1 MKRNKIMKPINYTT
15 MKEYIYRFSKRFL
28 LFAGILLLFF
38 PSCSEDVLEEKPL
51 DFLAPE
57 NAYNTLP
64 GIKQGITGL
73 HFSTRQRWFYG
84 TNQPVITVMRGLG
97 TDIAF
102 HGEDPNSNM
111 FLCNYV
117 TNITSSNTDYRNI
130 WIWNYELIQRAN
142 VLIEGIENA
151 DPAIWTSEAQK
162 NAYKAE
168 AMFFRAFAY
177 RFLVSFYGDVPLVTE
192 VIRSA
197 KTDFVR
203 TPKAQVYALMEEDLL
218 FGTTNL
224 PVPGSEEAPGRITQ
238 GAAWHML
245 SECYLNQGKF
255 QLAASAATKVI
266 SGYKFALM
274 KERFGD
280 RQNVVFGTGDV
291 YYDLFAYGNQNLGIN
306 TESIWVIQ
314 IEPPPTTGGASVE
327 GNRAFGPAYF
337 RLGNTPDGKKAFR
350 GEFVNGA
357 YTGYSDTLGRPVA
370 WIHPTNYVAYDIWR
384 SDWNND
390 IRNAKHNIKRD
401 FYYDSPGSAYH
412 KKRINLLV
420 DYAAQYAAGTRDAMR
435 DSCQYIYPYWMKFA
449 DPCHYFTDPARSGGG
464 NHHKDLYAIRLAE
477 TLLLR
482 AEAYVGLG
490 QPDLAAAD
498 INLIR
503 SRSNATPVNPANVNL
518 NYILD
523 ERARELYGEEN
534 RFITLRRMGKLFER
548 VRALNNN
555 PKNPG
560 LNIQN
565 YHVLFPIP
573 QSQIDLNIGADFPQ
587 NAGYPSL

>member
-1 MKRNKIMKPINYTT
+1 MKPKKINT
-15 MKEYIYRFSKRFL
+15 MKKYLYLISKKC
-28 LFAGILLLFF
+28 LLLAGTLLLMLS
-38 PSCSEDVLEEKPL
+38 SCSEDVLEETPL

-57 NAYNTLP
+57 NAYITLP
-64 GIKQGITGL
+64 GIQQGITGL

-111 FLCNYV
+111 FLCNYLTNV
-117 TNITSSNTDYRNI
+117 TSENTDYRNI
-130 WIWNYELIQRAN
+130 WVWSYELIQRAN
-142 VLIEGIENA
+142 VLIEGISNS
-151 DPAIWTSEAQK
+151 DIAIWTSEAQK
-162 NAYKAE
+162 NAYLAE
-168 AMFFRAFAY
+168 AMFFRTFAY
-177 RFLVSFYGDVPLVTE
+177 RILVSFYGDVPLVTE
-192 VIRSA
+192 VIKSA

-203 TPKAQVYALMEEDLL
+203 TPKAEVYKQMEDDLI
-218 FGTTNL
+218 FGTTKL
-224 PVPGSEEAPGRITQ
+224 PAPGAEEAPGRITQ

-245 SECYLNQGKF
+245 SELYLTEGKY
-255 QLAASAATKVI
+255 QLAVDAASEVI
-266 SGYKFALM
+266 DGYNYDLM
-274 KERFGD
+274 TERFGD

-291 YYDLFAYGNQNLGIN
+291 YYDLFAYGNQNISIN
-306 TESIWVIQ
+306 TESIWIVQ
-314 IEPPPTTGGASVE
+314 IEPLITGGGGVE
-327 GNRAFGPAYF
+327 GNRTFGPAYF
-337 RLGNTPDGKKAFR
+337 RLGNTPDGKPAFR
-350 GEFVNGA
+350 GEFVNGV
-357 YTGYSDTLGRPVA
+357 YTGYSDTLGRPVS
-370 WIHPTNYVAYDIWR
+370 WVHPTNYTAYDIWR

-401 FYYDSPGSAYH
+401 FYYDSPGSAYD
-412 KKRINLLV
+412 KQRINLLV
-420 DYAAQYAAGTRDAMR
+420 DYAANYAAGTRDAMR

-464 NHHKDLYAIRLAE
+464 THHKDLYAIRLAE

-482 AEAYVGLG
+482 AEAYVELG
-490 QPDLAAAD
+490 STDLAADD

-503 SRSNATPVNPANVNL
+503 NRANATPVDPADVDL
-518 NYILD
+518 DYILD

-534 RFITLRRMGKLFER
+534 RFITLRRMGKLLER

-560 LNIQN
+560 LNIQD

-573 QSQIDLNIGADFPQ
+573 QSQIDLNIDAVIQQNPGYPQ
-587 NAGYPSL
+587 NK

>member
-1 MKRNKIMKPINYTT
+1 MKPKNYNK
-15 MKEYIYRFSKRFL
+15 MKEYLYLYSKK
-28 LFAGILLLFF
+28 LLLYAAILILIL
-38 PSCSEDVLEEKPL
+38 PACSEDVLDEKPL

-64 GIKQGITGL
+64 GIQQGITGL

-84 TNQPVITVMRGLG
+84 TNQPTITVMRGLG

-117 TNITSSNTDYRNI
+117 NNVTSSNTDYRNI

-142 VLIEGIENA
+142 VLIEGIENS
-151 DPAIWTSEAQK
+151 DPAIWTSDAQK
-162 NAYKAE
+162 NAYMAE

-177 RFLVSFYGDVPLVTE
+177 RFLVSFYGDVPVVTE
-192 VIRSA
+192 VIRSP

-203 TPKAQVYALMEEDLL
+203 TPKAQVYAQMEQDLI

-224 PVPGSEEAPGRITQ
+224 PAPGSEEAPGRITQ

-245 SECYLNQGKF
+245 SECYLNQDKF
-255 QLAASAATKVI
+255 QLAADAATEVI
-266 SGYKFALM
+266 DGYGYSLM
-274 KERFGD
+274 TERFGD
-280 RQNVVFGTGDV
+280 RQDVVFGTGDV
-291 YYDLFAYGNQNLGIN
+291 YYDLFAYGNQNLGNN

-314 IEPPPTTGGASVE
+314 IEPPPTTGGGSVE
-327 GNRAFGPAYF
+327 GNRTFGPAYF

-357 YTGYSDTLGRPVA
+357 YTGYSDTLGRPVS
-370 WIHPTNYVAYDIWR
+370 WVHPTNYVAYDIWQ
-384 SDWNND
+384 SDWDND
-390 IRNAKHNIKRD
+390 MRNAKHNIKRD
-401 FYYDSPGSAYH
+401 FYYDSPESAYH
-412 KKRINLLV
+412 KKKINLLV

-435 DSCQYIYPYWMKFA
+435 DSCQYIYPYWMKFG

-464 NHHKDLYAIRLAE
+464 SHHKDLYAIRLAE

-482 AEAYVGLG
+482 AEAYVRLN
-490 QPDLAAAD
+490 QPDLAADD

-503 SRSNATPVNPANVNL
+503 TRANATPVDPADADL
-518 NYILD
+518 DYILD

-534 RFITLRRMGKLFER
+534 RFITLRRMGKLVER

-560 LNIQN
+560 LNIQD

-573 QSQIDLNIGADFPQ
+573 QSQIDLNIDADFPQ
-587 NAGYPSL
+587 NPGYPSN

>member
-1 MKRNKIMKPINYTT
+1 
-15 MKEYIYRFSKRFL
+15 MKEYLYLIRKNCL
-28 LFAGILLLFF
+28 LYAGILLLIF
-38 PSCSEDVLEEKPL
+38 PSCNEDILDEIPL

-57 NAYNTLP
+57 NAYKTLP

-117 TNITSSNTDYRNI
+117 NNITSSNTDYRNI
-130 WIWNYELIQRAN
+130 WTWNYELIQRAN

-151 DPAIWTSEAQK
+151 DPAIWTSDAQK
-162 NAYKAE
+162 EAYKAE

-177 RFLVSFYGDVPLVTE
+177 RTLVSFYGDVPLVTE
-192 VIRSA
+192 VIKGA

-203 TPKAQVYALMEEDLL
+203 TPKAQIYTQMQEDLL
-218 FGTTNL
+218 YGTTRL
-224 PVPGSEEAPGRITQ
+224 PVPGSEEAPGRITR

-245 SECYLNQGKF
+245 SECYLAQGKH
-255 QLAASAATKVI
+255 QLAADAATQVI
-266 SGYKFALM
+266 TGYNYALM
-274 KERFGD
+274 TNRFGD

-291 YYDLFAYGNQNLGIN
+291 YYDLFAFGNQNLGIN

-314 IEPPPTTGGASVE
+314 VEPPPTTGGGSVE
-327 GNRAFGPAYF
+327 GNRTFGPAYF

-370 WIHPTNYVAYDIWR
+370 WVHPTNYTAYDIWK
-384 SDWNND
+384 SDWSND

-401 FYYDSPGSAYH
+401 FYYDSPGSAYD

-477 TLLLR
+477 TILLR
-482 AEAYVGLG
+482 AEAYIGLG
-490 QPDLAAAD
+490 RADLAAND

-503 SRSNATPVNPANVNL
+503 NRAQATPITEADATLDYV
-518 NYILD
+518 LD

-534 RFITLRRMGKLFER
+534 RFITLRRMGKLIER

-560 LNIQN
+560 LNIQD

-573 QSQIDLNIGADFPQ
+573 QSQIDLNIDADFPQ
-587 NAGYPSL
+587 NPGYPTN